1 MRNIFFCNHIACKN
15 SLFGCKRGGGGGET
29 TSTSHT
35 YYYYKV
41 KFPHNNIDPSQ
52 SIILYNAVGSDSRTI
67 PPYSSDVMNYG
78 EGILSIPGAEQ
89 NLEVESIASA
99 SYFVLYSQNDLVIDY
114 ENAEF
119 KIAKTMIKTQVDTL
133 IQATYE
139 YITVFTPLKDVASV
153 IDSRWDTQ
161 VQTIFYSQPPQ
172 GYNYAIL
179 DLGAIYDIQ
188 ALDIVAGFFKPDAI
202 RKFDIDMNLTIQYS
216 LDNVGYYEISDKTH
230 NFGLNGGASQSF
242 EEQDLG
248 IGFKARYLKLILE
261 NVKKIEFGEVKD
273 ANGVVIQTGLWVVA
287 LTEIAAYNN
296 IVVKSDIK
304 LIPTSYT
311 TSQITDTSIT
321 IPINST
327 EGFIEPESAETL
339 TAYISV
345 GDGTLDSFSYTGLTS
360 TEFIGVSGIGTTY
373 ASNTMIVKEEEG
385 DTTLYDYYELLPK
398 LGDRLYKKNDISDS
412 TLYTQ
417 TQLDYIAKA
426 TEKEFIK
433 NHDKINI
440 DVLYAP
446 HIQIGQTLKLVDS
459 YNNTSTRFF
468 VESIKDNNGSYS
480 LVLSR
485 YPA

>member
-1 MRNIFFCNHIACKN
+1 MFKYLLNHFLKTIRNE
-15 SLFGCKRGGGGGET
+15 RGGGGGET

-52 SIILYNAVGSDSRTI
+52 PIILYNAFGSDSRTV
-67 PPYSSDVMNYG
+67 PPYSDIMNYG
-78 EGILSIPGAEQ
+78 EGILSIPGTEQ

-99 SYFVLYSQNDLVIDY
+99 TYYVLYSQNDLVIDY

-119 KIAKTMIKTQVDTL
+119 KIAKTMIKAQVDT
-133 IQATYE
+133 IVQATYE

-153 IDSRWDTQ
+153 IDGRWDTQ
-161 VQTIFYSQPPQ
+161 VQTTFYAQPPQ

-179 DLGAIYDIQ
+179 DLGAIYEIQ
-188 ALDIVAGFFKPDAI
+188 ALDIVAGFFKPDNV
-202 RKFDIDMNLTIQYS
+202 RKFDIDMNLSIQYS
-216 LDNVGYYEISDKTH
+216 LDNVSYYEISDKTH
-230 NFGLNGGASQSF
+230 NFELSGGASQSF

-248 IGFKARYLKLILE
+248 IGFQARYLKLILE

-296 IVVKSDIK
+296 IVIKSDVK

-311 TSQITDTSIT
+311 TSQITGASTT
-321 IPINST
+321 IPVKST
-327 EGFIEPESAETL
+327 EGFTDPESSETL

-345 GDGTLDSFSYTGLTS
+345 GDGTLDSFTYTGLTPTS
-360 TEFIGVSGIGTTY
+360 FIGVSGIGTTY

-412 TLYTQ
+412 ILYTQ

-426 TEKEFIK
+426 TEREFIK

-446 HIQIGQTLKLVDS
+446 HIQIGQTLKLVDP
-459 YNNTSTRFF
+459 YNNMSTRFF

-480 LVLSR
+480 LVLAR